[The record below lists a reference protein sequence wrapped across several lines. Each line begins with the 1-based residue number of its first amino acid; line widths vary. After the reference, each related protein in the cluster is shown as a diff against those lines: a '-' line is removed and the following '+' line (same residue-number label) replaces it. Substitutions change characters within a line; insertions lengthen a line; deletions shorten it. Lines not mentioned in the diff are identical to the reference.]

1 MLHGTNYSVVLFLG
15 LDSFDHNPIR
25 QSGVLLSIH
34 SQGSTHDFHAPFTYS
49 LCVMM
54 RRMNSTLRLKL
65 ISAMSRYLFPPISK
79 TTYGATKSAVL
90 NDSFT
95 SAKLDQVA
103 RLATRYQ

>member
-1 MLHGTNYSVVLFLG
+1 MFHGGNHMVLFFLG
-15 LDSFDHNPIR
+15 LDSLDHNPIR

-54 RRMNSTLRLKL
+54 RRMNSTLRLKF

-79 TTYGATKSAVL
+79 TTYGATKSTVL
-90 NDSFT
+90 NVGFT
-95 SAKLDQVA
+95 SVKLDQTA
-103 RLATRYQ
+103 RL